1 MEIKTIG
8 VLGAGTMG
16 SQIAQVGAQAGF
28 NIVVRDVEERIVERC
43 MKTIDSFL
51 SKSVEKGKM
60 PEEEKNAVIARIKP
74 ATRMGAVKDVDFII
88 EAIIEDI
95 DEKKRMFAELD
106 ELTRQDVILASNTS
120 SLSLTELATS
130 VKRQDKVVGMHF
142 FNPAQLMRLV
152 EVVRGLNTCDETVAI
167 TMELVRR
174 FKKEPI
180 EVRIDSPG
188 FVVNRMM
195 IASNIEAIRLY
206 EQGIASKEDIDKA
219 TKLGLN
225 YPMGPFELMDYTG
238 LDINYFVMDGFHHN
252 LQKELKWDPPLS
264 IKNLVKAGML
274 GKKTGRGW
282 YDYKEKK

>member
-1 MEIKTIG
+1 MDIKTIG
-8 VLGAGTMG
+8 ILGAGTMG
-16 SQIAQVGAQAGF
+16 SQISQVAAQAGF
-28 NIVVRDVEERIVERC
+28 NIVMRDIDEKFVASA
-43 MKTIDSFL
+43 MKNIEQFL

-60 PEEEKNAVIARIKP
+60 AEEEKNAVIARIKP
-74 ATRMGAVKDVDFII
+74 ATRIGALKDVDFII
-88 EAIIEDI
+88 EAIVEDMDI
-95 DEKKRMFAELD
+95 KQKMFAELD
-106 ELTRQDVILASNTS
+106 ELTRQEVVLASNTS
-120 SLSLTELATS
+120 SLSLTELATA

-152 EVVRGLNTCDETVAI
+152 EVVRGLNTSDETVAI
-167 TMELVRR
+167 TMDLVKKFR
-174 FKKEPI
+174 KEPI
-180 EVRIDSPG
+180 EVKIDSPG

-238 LDINYFVMDGFHHN
+238 LDINYFVMNGFHQN

-274 GKKTGRGW
+274 GKKTGKGW
-282 YDYKEKK
+282 YDHSK

>member
-8 VLGAGTMG
+8 ILGAGTMG
-16 SQIAQVGAQAGF
+16 SQIAQVAAQAGF
-28 NIVVRDVEERIVERC
+28 YVVIRDVEDRIVENA
-43 MKTIDSFL
+43 MKIIEKFQ
-51 SKSVEKGKM
+51 SKSVEKGKVS
-60 PEEEKNAVIARIKP
+60 EEEKSAVMARIKP
-74 ATRMGAVKDVDFII
+74 ATRMNAVKDVDFVI
-88 EAIIEDI
+88 EAVVEDI
-95 DEKKRMFAELD
+95 EIKKRLFAELD
-106 ELTRQDVILASNTS
+106 ELTRLEVVLASNTS
-120 SLSLTELATS
+120 SLSLTELATA
-130 VKRQDKVVGMHF
+130 VKRQDKIVGMHF
-142 FNPAQLMRLV
+142 FNPAQIMRLV
-152 EVVRGLNTCDETVAI
+152 EVIRGLNTCDETVAT
-167 TMELVRR
+167 TMDLVRR
-174 FKKEPI
+174 FRKEPI

-238 LDINYFVMDGFHHN
+238 LDINYYVMDGFHNN

-274 GKKTGRGW
+274 GKKTGKGW
-282 YDYKEKK
+282 YDYGK

>member
-1 MEIKTIG
+1 MEIVTIG
-8 VLGAGTMG
+8 ILGAGTMG
-16 SQIAQVGAQAGF
+16 SQIAQVAAQAGF
-28 NIVVRDVEERIVERC
+28 NIVIRDVEERFVQNGI
-43 MKTIDSFL
+43 KSIDQFL
-51 SKSVEKGKM
+51 SRSVEKGKM
-60 PEEEKNAVIARIKP
+60 SEEEKNDVMARIKP
-74 ATRMGAVKDVDFII
+74 ATRMGALKDVDFVI
-88 EAIIEDI
+88 EAIIEDM
-95 DEKKRMFAELD
+95 DVKQKVFAELD
-106 ELTRQDVILASNTS
+106 ELTRQDVVLASNTS
-120 SLSLTELATS
+120 SLSLTELATA

-152 EVVRGLNTCDETVAI
+152 EVVRGLNTCDDTVA
-167 TMELVRR
+167 TAMDLVRK

-180 EVRIDSPG
+180 EVKIDSPG
-188 FVVNRMM
+188 YVVNRLM

-238 LDINYFVMDGFHHN
+238 LDINYYVMNEFHQN

-274 GKKTGRGW
+274 GMKTGKGW
-282 YDYKEKK
+282 YDHSK

>member
-8 VLGAGTMG
+8 ILGAGTMG
-16 SQIAQVGAQAGF
+16 SQIAQVAAQAGF
-28 NIVVRDVEERIVERC
+28 NIVLRDIEDRIVDNA
-43 MKTIDSFL
+43 MKSIEMFQSR
-51 SKSVEKGKM
+51 SVEKGKIT
-60 PEEEKNAVIARIKP
+60 EEEKSAIMSRIKP
-74 ATRMGAVKDVDFII
+74 ATRIGAVNDVDFII
-88 EAIIEDI
+88 EAIVEDI
-95 DEKKRMFAELD
+95 DVKKKLFAELD
-106 ELTRQDVILASNTS
+106 ELTRLEVILATNTS

-130 VKRQDKVVGMHF
+130 VKRQDKIVGMHF
-142 FNPAQLMRLV
+142 FNPAQIMRLV
-152 EVVRGLNTCDETVAI
+152 EVIRGLNTSDETVA
-167 TMELVRR
+167 TAMGLVRS

-180 EVRIDSPG
+180 QVRIDSPG

-238 LDINYFVMDGFHHN
+238 LDINYYVMEGFHNN

-282 YDYKEKK
+282 YDYKK

>member
-16 SQIAQVGAQAGF
+16 SQIAQVAAQAGF
-28 NIVVRDVEERIVERC
+28 NIVVRDVEERIVEKC
-43 MKTIDSFL
+43 MKNIDTFL
-51 SKSVEKGKM
+51 SKSVEKGKIS
-60 PEEEKNAVIARIKP
+60 EEEKSAVMARIKP

-88 EAIIEDI
+88 EAIIEDV

-106 ELTRQDVILASNTS
+106 ELTRLDVVLASNTS
-120 SLSLTELATS
+120 SLSLTEIATA

-167 TMELVRR
+167 SMELVKK

-238 LDINYFVMDGFHHN
+238 LDINYFVMNGFYHN

-274 GKKTGRGW
+274 GKKTHRGW
-282 YDYKEKK
+282 YDYNK

>member
-1 MEIKTIG
+1 MDIKTIG
-8 VLGAGTMG
+8 ILGAGTMG
-16 SQIAQVGAQAGF
+16 SQIAQVAAQAGF
-28 NIVVRDVEERIVERC
+28 NIVIRDIEERVVENGL
-43 MKTIDSFL
+43 KNINEFL
-51 SKSVEKGKM
+51 AKSIQKGKLT
-60 PEEEKNAVIARIKP
+60 EEKKSTVMARIKP
-74 ATRMGAVKDVDFII
+74 ATRMGALKDVDFII

-95 DEKKRMFAELD
+95 DVKKKAFAELD
-106 ELTRQDVILASNTS
+106 ELTRLDVVLASNTS
-120 SLSLTELATS
+120 SLSITELATA
-130 VKRQDKVVGMHF
+130 VKRQDKIVGMHF

-152 EVVRGLNTCDETVAI
+152 EVVRGLNTSDETVRI
-167 TMELVRR
+167 SMDLVKM
-174 FKKEPI
+174 FLKEPI

-188 FVVNRMM
+188 YVVNRLM

-219 TKLGLN
+219 AKLGLN

-238 LDINYFVMDGFHHN
+238 LDINYYVMNGFYHN

-282 YDYKEKK
+282 YEHNK

>member
-1 MEIKTIG
+1 MDIKTIG
-8 VLGAGTMG
+8 ILGAGTMG
-16 SQIAQVGAQAGF
+16 SQITQVAAQAGF
-28 NIVVRDVEERIVERC
+28 NIVMRDIDEKFLANA
-43 MKTIDSFL
+43 MKNIEQFL
-51 SKSVEKGKM
+51 SKSVEKGKIA
-60 PEEEKNAVIARIKP
+60 EEEKNAVLARIKP
-74 ATRMGAVKDVDFII
+74 ATRMGALKDADFII
-88 EAIIEDI
+88 EAIIEDMAV
-95 DEKKRMFAELD
+95 KQKVFAELD
-106 ELTRQDVILASNTS
+106 ELTRQEVVLASNTS

-152 EVVRGLNTCDETVAI
+152 EVVRGLNTNDETVAI
-167 TMELVRR
+167 TMDLVKKFR
-174 FKKEPI
+174 KEPI

-238 LDINYFVMDGFHHN
+238 LDINYYVMNGFHQN

-274 GKKTGRGW
+274 GKKTGKGW
-282 YDYKEKK
+282 YDHTK

>member
-8 VLGAGTMG
+8 ILGAGTMG
-16 SQIAQVGAQAGF
+16 SQIAQVAAQAGF
-28 NIVVRDVEERIVERC
+28 NIVMRDIDEKFVNNG
-43 MKTIDSFL
+43 MKSIEQFL
-51 SKSVEKGKM
+51 SISVDKGKM
-60 PEEEKNAVIARIKP
+60 EKEEKDNILARIKP
-74 ATRMGAVKDVDFII
+74 ATRMGSLKDVDFII
-88 EAIIEDI
+88 EAIVEDI
-95 DEKKRMFAELD
+95 NVKQKVFTELD
-106 ELTRQDVILASNTS
+106 ELTRQEVILASNTS
-120 SLSLTELATS
+120 SLSLTELATA
-130 VKRQDKVVGMHF
+130 VKKQDKVVGMHF
-142 FNPAQLMRLV
+142 FNPAPLMRLV
-152 EVVRGLNTCDETVAI
+152 EVVRGLNTCDETVAVS
-167 TMELVRR
+167 MELVRK

-238 LDINYFVMDGFHHN
+238 LDINYYVMNGFHQN

-274 GKKTGRGW
+274 GKKTGKGW
-282 YDYKEKK
+282 YNHSK

>member
-16 SQIAQVGAQAGF
+16 GQIALVAAQAGF
-28 NIVVRDVEERIVERC
+28 NIVIRDIEERIVQNC
-43 MKTIDSFL
+43 MNEIDKFL
-51 SKSVEKGKM
+51 LKSVQRGKISD
-60 PEEEKNAVIARIKP
+60 EEKKIIISRIRP
-74 ATRMGAVKDVDFII
+74 ATRMGALKDVDFLI
-88 EAIIEDI
+88 EAIIEDVDI
-95 DEKKRMFAELD
+95 KKKAFSELD
-106 ELTRQDVILASNTS
+106 ELTRQEVVLASNTS
-120 SLSLTELATS
+120 SLSVTELATA
-130 VKRQDKVVGMHF
+130 VKRQEKIVGMHF
-142 FNPAQLMRLV
+142 FNPAPLMRLV
-152 EVVRGLNTCDETVAI
+152 EIVRGLNTNDETMAI
-167 TMELVRR
+167 SMDLVRK
-174 FKKEPI
+174 FHKEPI
-180 EVRIDSPG
+180 EVKIDSPG

-238 LDINYFVMDGFHHN
+238 LDINYYVMDGFHNN

-282 YDYKEKK
+282 YDYSK

>member
-1 MEIKTIG
+1 MKIKTIG
-8 VLGAGTMG
+8 ILGAGTMG
-16 SQIAQVGAQAGF
+16 SQIAQVAAQAGY
-28 NIVVRDVEERIVERC
+28 NIVIRDIEEGIVENA
-43 MKTIDSFL
+43 MKSIEMFQTR
-51 SKSVEKGKM
+51 SVEKGKIS
-60 PEEEKNAVIARIKP
+60 EEEKNTVISRIKP
-74 ATRMGAVKDVDFII
+74 ATRIGAVNDVDFII
-88 EAIIEDI
+88 EAVVEDI
-95 DEKKRMFAELD
+95 DVKKRLLAELD
-106 ELTRQDVILASNTS
+106 ELTRLEVILATNTS
-120 SLSLTELATS
+120 SLSLTELATA

-142 FNPAQLMRLV
+142 FNPAQIMRLV
-152 EVVRGLNTCDETVAI
+152 EVIRGLNTSDPTVA
-167 TMELVRR
+167 TAMDLVRS

-238 LDINYFVMDGFHHN
+238 LDINYYVMDGFHHN

-282 YDYKEKK
+282 YNYKK

>member
-16 SQIAQVGAQAGF
+16 SQIAQVAAMAGF
-28 NIVVRDVEERIVERC
+28 NIVMRDIDEKFVMNGMKSIEQFLSRSVER
-43 MKTIDSFL
+43 
-51 SKSVEKGKM
+51 GKM
-60 PEEEKNAVIARIKP
+60 SEDEKRSVISSIKP
-74 ATRMGAVKDVDFII
+74 ATRVGALKDVDFII
-88 EAIIEDI
+88 EAIVEDI
-95 DEKKRMFAELD
+95 DVKQKVFAELD
-106 ELTRQDVILASNTS
+106 ELTRPEVVLASNTS
-120 SLSLTELATS
+120 SLSLTELATA

-167 TMELVRR
+167 AMDLVKK

-180 EVRIDSPG
+180 EVKIDSPG
-188 FVVNRMM
+188 FVVNRLM

-238 LDINYFVMDGFHHN
+238 LDINYFVMNGFHQN

-274 GKKTGRGW
+274 GKKTGKGW
-282 YDYKEKK
+282 YDHSK

>member
-1 MEIKTIG
+1 MDIKTIG
-8 VLGAGTMG
+8 ILGAGTMG
-16 SQIAQVGAQAGF
+16 SQIAQVAAQAGF
-28 NIVVRDVEERIVERC
+28 NIVMRDIDEKFVANA
-43 MKTIDSFL
+43 MKNIEQFL
-51 SKSVEKGKM
+51 SKSVEKGKIA
-60 PEEEKNAVIARIKP
+60 EEEKNTVIARIKP
-74 ATRMGAVKDVDFII
+74 ATRIGALKDVDFII
-88 EAIIEDI
+88 EAIVEDMDI
-95 DEKKRMFAELD
+95 KQKMFAELD
-106 ELTRQDVILASNTS
+106 ELTRQEVVLASNTS
-120 SLSLTELATS
+120 SLSLTELATA

-152 EVVRGLNTCDETVAI
+152 EVVRGLNTSDETVTI
-167 TMELVRR
+167 TMDLVKKFR
-174 FKKEPI
+174 KEPI
-180 EVRIDSPG
+180 EVKIDSPG

-238 LDINYFVMDGFHHN
+238 LDINYFVMNGFHQN

-274 GKKTGRGW
+274 GKKTGKGW
-282 YDYKEKK
+282 YNHTK

>member
-1 MEIKTIG
+1 MEIRTIG
-8 VLGAGTMG
+8 ILGAGTMG
-16 SQIAQVGAQAGF
+16 SQIAQVAAQAGF
-28 NIVVRDVEERIVERC
+28 NIVMRDIDEKFVYNG
-43 MKTIDSFL
+43 MKGIEQFL
-51 SKSVEKGKM
+51 LRSVEKGKM
-60 PEEEKNAVIARIKP
+60 EKEEKDNIIARIKP
-74 ATRMGAVKDVDFII
+74 ATRMGALKDVDFII
-88 EAIIEDI
+88 EAIVEDMDI
-95 DEKKRMFAELD
+95 KQKVFAELD
-106 ELTRQDVILASNTS
+106 ELTRQDVVLASNTS
-120 SLSLTELATS
+120 SLSLTELGTV
-130 VKRQDKVVGMHF
+130 VKKQDKVVGMHF
-142 FNPAQLMRLV
+142 FNPAPLMRLV

-167 TMELVRR
+167 TMELVRK

-238 LDINYFVMDGFHHN
+238 LDINYFVMNGFHQN

-274 GKKTGRGW
+274 GKKTGKGW
-282 YDYKEKK
+282 YDHSK

>member
-16 SQIAQVGAQAGF
+16 SQIAQVAAQSGF
-28 NIVVRDVEERIVERC
+28 NVVIRDVEDRIVENA
-43 MKTIDSFL
+43 MKNIERFQSI
-51 SKSVEKGKM
+51 SVEKGKIS
-60 PEEEKNAVIARIKP
+60 EEEKKSIITRIKP

-88 EAIIEDI
+88 EAVVEDI
-95 DEKKRMFAELD
+95 DVKQRLFAELD
-106 ELTRQDVILASNTS
+106 ELTRQEVVLASNTS
-120 SLSLTELATS
+120 SLSLTELATA

-152 EVVRGLNTCDETVAI
+152 EVVRGLNTCDETVGI
-167 TMELVRR
+167 SMDLVKKFR
-174 FKKEPI
+174 KEPI

-238 LDINYFVMDGFHHN
+238 LDINYYVMNGFYHN

-274 GKKTGRGW
+274 GKKTGIGW
-282 YDYKEKK
+282 YDYKK

>member
-1 MEIKTIG
+1 MDIKTIG

-16 SQIAQVGAQAGF
+16 GQIAQVAAQSGF
-28 NIVVRDVEERIVERC
+28 NIVIRDVEERYLENC
-43 MKTIDSFL
+43 MNGINIFASR
-51 SKSVEKGKM
+51 SVEKGKM
-60 PEEEKNAVIARIKP
+60 TEEEKKGMMARIRTS
-74 ATRMGAVKDVDFII
+74 TRMGALKDVDFII

-95 DEKKRMFAELD
+95 DIKKKAFAELD
-106 ELTRQDVILASNTS
+106 ELTRQDVVLASNTS
-120 SLSLTELATS
+120 SLSLTELATA
-130 VKRQDKVVGMHF
+130 VKRQDMVVGMHF

-152 EVVRGLNTCDETVAI
+152 EVVRGLNTCDEAVAI
-167 TMELVRR
+167 SMDLVRS
-174 FKKEPI
+174 FHKEPI

-188 FVVNRMM
+188 FVVNRLM

-238 LDINYFVMDGFHHN
+238 LDINYYVMNGFHHN

-274 GKKTGRGW
+274 GKKTGKGW
-282 YDYKEKK
+282 YDYNKK